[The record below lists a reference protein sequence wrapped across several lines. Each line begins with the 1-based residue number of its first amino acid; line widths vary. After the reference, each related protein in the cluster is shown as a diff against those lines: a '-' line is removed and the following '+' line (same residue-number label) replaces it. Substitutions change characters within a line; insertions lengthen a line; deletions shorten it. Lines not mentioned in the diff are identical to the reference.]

1 MVDLAGKRFFVV
13 EDETVIALVL
23 VEVIEE
29 MGGIVTATAEA
40 IEDAVYLAAH
50 AAFDIAVLDLN
61 LQGERVDR
69 VAKRI
74 AERGL
79 PMIFATGYG
88 PEGVPEAFRQWPVI
102 GKPYSNSELVAALQT
117 ALGAR

>member
-1 MVDLAGKRFFVV
+1 MMDLAGKRVFVV

-23 VEVIEE
+23 VELIEE
-29 MGGIVTATAEA
+29 MGGVVTATAEA

-50 AAFDIAVLDLN
+50 AAFDIAILDLN

-74 AERGL
+74 EARGL

-88 PEGVPEAFRQWPVI
+88 PEGVPDAFRKWPVV
-102 GKPYSNSELVAALQT
+102 GKPYSNAELVAALQA
-117 ALGAR
+117 ALEMG